1 MTLSSPKRN
10 GMGMAGKVGVESI
23 EAESEEEEE
32 EQQQQQFKLN
42 TNRRES

>member
-10 GMGMAGKVGVESI
+10 GMGMAGKVGVKSI

-32 EQQQQQFKLN
+32 EQQQQFKLN

>member
-32 EQQQQQFKLN
+32 EQQQFKLN